1 MHVSPAGWMCRGGA
15 AGSAQPWLS
24 GDAQRGS
31 DDLRLRFAMDGM
43 TCFMV
48 ALVTLVCWCPG
59 QPGCAARRPALR
71 TGLPVLLPLL
81 LSVPGFLGSPMAD
94 GLSLEQQN
102 LSLVSV
108 GSELHQSTV
117 SIMTHKALTQ
127 STVEPQENNFL
138 HVVLSSLTTAFDMTL
153 YDQERMRRSEEG
165 RTMPVGD
172 VTVTSNEAFLSDHGL
187 MSSFLNEQWTP
198 SLKSVTVEY
207 SSVEPPR
214 ETLETVLLTPSLSVL
229 LLPYDETKAQQ
240 MTTSRAASGHSRAFI
255 QLKPFAPDGIIPTT
269 SRDLLLDP
277 TNTDFYLSSTTSEVV
292 VGLVENVDG
301 SYASSSDSSLF
312 LPFDTA
318 SEGSSVLMRQLN
330 EDSQITPD
338 ALAKSTD
345 QYTEAYPDVNSDATE
360 TLDLRTYSVAS
371 ISRAAPV
378 LVTSMEPALFSVS
391 LPYVS
396 FPVHLAA
403 GSTDSDTF
411 VTDDLF
417 THVFSHKSSS
427 TTPNLPG
434 NLEIPSQVELFSE
447 LISPVPFTRPY
458 ASCSNCGFAS
468 VPPEQGFS
476 AGHTEHDVGSG
487 DYIETLS
494 FTASE
499 EKGITPLTTV
509 VTDLYEL
516 EESTPEIFD
525 TTFPSRPVVSF
536 SSRLIEV
543 SESNLSFS
551 NSVDVG
557 LNIMST
563 TIFPSYRQPS
573 EGISLDITSVQF
585 SFPITET
592 VTLTSG
598 VKAKPSVIT
607 SILLESMFTT
617 SENVPSVTIKHTGLL
632 ESPEFMPSES
642 VLLLDKTPAS
652 VSTDKSSV
660 NISDFSSNLL
670 STPFLSEPSSWS
682 SLSSAVSTFYSRMPS
697 DLSTLLP
704 QVFPTLLGTSV
715 VFDDSSSWDSTE
727 FPAVDSTSIEVSHL
741 SPWQTSYLYSNTFSV
756 PNTHNSEVV
765 SSSFYSYSSMLLEG
779 TSVLL
784 MGSEVSFTSIF
795 AEATSQLES
804 SLFSLESAVPTLV
817 LSISDSES
825 ILTSNILV
833 DETHL
838 TSWFTTF
845 QTTPVLS
852 VSSSLLSTVTASD
865 EDTGA
870 TANHT
875 LLLTSLSK
883 ATASTAHVITNPYTL
898 LLHTDVNSITASPTE
913 SISVVTSFVPTQL
926 PPSINTS
933 TEFGIQTKTNVTEL
947 TNRTSATSSTTTTI
961 SSIVGHRTTTE
972 SNSSTSSSPSTAV
985 VATTPSEAIIITSA
999 MTTTRQ
1005 PYVCDITVPDTYLV
1019 MAVLARRAVLENVS
1033 NSIKEV
1039 LRVQFRR
1046 SVELEVYKIS
1056 PKFSFLVTSGPFV
1069 YTAIAVIN
1077 VLMNSSLLRG
1087 QAPVILSLQPSFTMP
1102 DPRFQVHTVLQF
1114 VPQNVD
1120 TGFCNFSQRI
1130 EKGLT
1135 MAFMEVRKHHQD
1147 IYNFTV
1153 QILNITLSKPRV
1165 AFRQGPVNIVFAI
1178 QDTYGFLNGSEISEL
1193 LRNLSVVEFSFY
1205 LGFPVQQ
1212 IAEPF
1217 HYPQLN
1223 VSQLMK
1229 SSWVRTVLLGVVNQR
1244 IQEEVFQAGMERK
1257 LAQLLNEALTGGRI
1271 WKRATFAGSNV
1282 VQIVNVS
1289 RLVGADN
1296 PVELIYFVEDQTGER
1311 LSAVKSS
1318 DLINRVDIQRAAII
1332 LGYRIQGAVA
1342 QPVDKVKE
1350 SSSESQNNNLWII
1363 VGVAVPVAVVL
1374 LIIIIL
1380 YWKLCRTD
1388 KLEFQPDTMSN
1399 IQQRQKLQAPSVKGF
1414 DFAKQHLGQH
1424 NKDDIL
1430 IIHEPAPLPG
1440 PIKDTTPS
1448 ENGDVPSPKSKTA
1461 SKPSKNVRHRGRVSP
1476 SDADS
1481 TASEQSSGRETG
1493 EENARPPTTAN
1504 EGKPRRAPKSGPP
1517 QTSSGNEQHSS
1528 ASIFEHV
1535 DRMSRSSDASRRV
1548 PSKIQLIAMQP
1559 IAAPPTQNPAL
1570 SDRVAESNKIN
1581 KEIQTALRHK
1591 SEIEHHR
1598 NKIRLRAKRKGHY
1611 EFPVVDDVIV
1621 VDAKEQHRI
1630 YRKAQM
1636 QIDKILDPGGNV
1648 PTVFIEPR
1656 KSSRAKRS
1664 PKQRRRHQINGSPID
1679 AEKDRLITTDSDGT
1693 YKRPPGVNNSAY
1705 ISDPD
1710 LPAEPQTPSSLDLGK
1725 YPGLPPHPAS
1735 QYIPPQPSIE
1745 EARQT
1750 MHSLLDDAFAL
1761 VAPSSQAASSTAIT
1775 SPGVSAGQPVNNTP
1789 ARAGRGTT
1797 CPQWGSPYGPAQAVN
1812 NPFSR
1817 YVEFG
1822 MTPPTAPGLL
1832 QRQSF
1837 GPGFLQPA
1845 ELMHPDQQQS
1855 DVQYSSRGLYPEE
1868 MPSVAR
1874 PRPVGSTA
1882 GSQIQHLTQVGIAS
1896 RIGAQQVEIPS
1907 VRAGHGQPG
1916 GPGWPHYRGEDEC
1929 ARRDATHMY
1938 GHQEYSSSPVFQMQ
1952 RTSARQ
1958 PSAPPAHLPHSSLQ
1972 GQGLCYTTGSNEDL
1986 QTGHSSA
1993 SLIKA
1998 IREELLRLS
2007 QKQTTVQNFHS

>member
-1 MHVSPAGWMCRGGA
+1 
-15 AGSAQPWLS
+15 
-24 GDAQRGS
+24 
-31 DDLRLRFAMDGM
+31 
-43 TCFMV
+43 
-48 ALVTLVCWCPG
+48 
-59 QPGCAARRPALR
+59 
-71 TGLPVLLPLL
+71 
-81 LSVPGFLGSPMAD
+81 
-94 GLSLEQQN
+94 
-102 LSLVSV
+102 
-108 GSELHQSTV
+108 
-117 SIMTHKALTQ
+117 
-127 STVEPQENNFL
+127 
-138 HVVLSSLTTAFDMTL
+138 
-153 YDQERMRRSEEG
+153 
-165 RTMPVGD
+165 
-172 VTVTSNEAFLSDHGL
+172 
-187 MSSFLNEQWTP
+187 
-198 SLKSVTVEY
+198 
-207 SSVEPPR
+207 
-214 ETLETVLLTPSLSVL
+214 
-229 LLPYDETKAQQ
+229 
-240 MTTSRAASGHSRAFI
+240 
-255 QLKPFAPDGIIPTT
+255 
-269 SRDLLLDP
+269 
-277 TNTDFYLSSTTSEVV
+277 
-292 VGLVENVDG
+292 
-301 SYASSSDSSLF
+301 
-312 LPFDTA
+312 
-318 SEGSSVLMRQLN
+318 
-330 EDSQITPD
+330 
-338 ALAKSTD
+338 
-345 QYTEAYPDVNSDATE
+345 
-360 TLDLRTYSVAS
+360 
-371 ISRAAPV
+371 
-378 LVTSMEPALFSVS
+378 MEPALFSVS

-476 AGHTEHDVGSG
+476 GGHTEHDVGSG

-557 LNIMST
+557 LNLMST

-607 SILLESMFTT
+607 SVLLESMFTT
-617 SENVPSVTIKHTGLL
+617 SENVPSVTIKQTGLL

-642 VLLLDKTPAS
+642 VLFLDKTPAN

-682 SLSSAVSTFYSRMPS
+682 SLSSAVLTFYSRMPS
-697 DLSTLLP
+697 DLSKL
-704 QVFPTLLGTSV
+704 FTLLGTSV

-727 FPAVDSTSIEVSHL
+727 FPAIDSTSIEVSHL

-756 PNTHNSEVV
+756 PNTHNPEVV

-913 SISVVTSFVPTQL
+913 SVSVLTSFVPTQL

-933 TEFGIQTKTNVTEL
+933 TEFGIQTKTSVTEL

-961 SSIVGHRTTTE
+961 SSIVGYRTTTE

-1069 YTAIAVIN
+1069 YTAIAVINVLMNSSLLRGQAPVILSLQPSFTMPDPRFQVHTAIAVIN

-1212 IAEPF
+1212 IAEREYVVSLRRQKIGFVWCSLQF
-1217 HYPQLN
+1217 HSN
-1223 VSQLMK
+1223 VLF
-1229 SSWVRTVLLGVVNQR
+1229 LLGVVNQR

-1289 RLVGADN
+1289 RIVGADN

-1493 EENARPPTTAN
+1493 EETARPPITAN

-1559 IAAPPTQNPAL
+1559 IAAPPAQNPAL

-1775 SPGVSAGQPVNNTP
+1775 SPGVSAGQP
-1789 ARAGRGTT
+1789 
-1797 CPQWGSPYGPAQAVN
+1797 
-1812 NPFSR
+1812 R

-1832 QRQSF
+1832 QRHTCMDIKNIL
-1837 GPGFLQPA
+1837 P
-1845 ELMHPDQQQS
+1845 H
-1855 DVQYSSRGLYPEE
+1855 QYSRCRGL
-1868 MPSVAR
+1868 R
-1874 PRPVGSTA
+1874 PDSPQHHLLIFHTAAFRDRGSATPPV
-1882 GSQIQHLTQVGIAS
+1882 
-1896 RIGAQQVEIPS
+1896 P
-1907 VRAGHGQPG
+1907 
-1916 GPGWPHYRGEDEC
+1916 
-1929 ARRDATHMY
+1929 M
-1938 GHQEYSSSPVFQMQ
+1938 
-1952 RTSARQ
+1952 RTSKLVTPR
-1958 PSAPPAHLPHSSLQ
+1958 
-1972 GQGLCYTTGSNEDL
+1972 
-1986 QTGHSSA
+1986 
-1993 SLIKA
+1993 
-1998 IREELLRLS
+1998 RLS
-2007 QKQTTVQNFHS
+2007 

>member
-1 MHVSPAGWMCRGGA
+1 MCRGGGA
-15 AGSAQPWLS
+15 EPAQPWLS
-24 GDAQRGS
+24 GDAQGS
-31 DDLRLRFAMDGM
+31 DDLRLGFAMGGM
-43 TCFMV
+43 SCFTV
-48 ALVTLVCWCPG
+48 ALVTLVFWCPAP
-59 QPGCAARRPALR
+59 PGCSARRPALR
-71 TGLPVLLPLL
+71 TALPVLLPLL
-81 LSVPGFLGSPMAD
+81 LSVPAFLGSPMAD

-102 LSLVSV
+102 LSLLSV
-108 GSELHQSTV
+108 ESKLYPSTV
-117 SIMTHKALTQ
+117 SSMTHMALTQ

-138 HVVLSSLTTAFDMTL
+138 HEVLSSLTTPLDMTSF
-153 YDQERMRRSEEG
+153 DKER
-165 RTMPVGD
+165 TTPVVD
-172 VTVTSNEAFLSDHGL
+172 ITVTSNETFLRDDGL
-187 MSSFLNEQWTP
+187 ISTFPNEQWTP
-198 SLKSVTVEY
+198 SLKSITVKY
-207 SSVEPPR
+207 HSDNPVELPR
-214 ETLETVLLTPSLSVL
+214 GTLETVLLTPSLSVL
-229 LLPYDETKAQQ
+229 SLPYDEMKTAQQ
-240 MTTSRAASGHSRAFI
+240 KTSSAASGHSFAVT

-269 SRDLLLDP
+269 SRDLLLYP
-277 TNTDFYLSSTTSEVV
+277 TNADIDLSSTTSEVV
-292 VGLVENVDG
+292 VGPVENVEE

-312 LPFDTA
+312 LPFDTT
-318 SEGSSVLMRQLN
+318 SEGSSVLMRQPN
-330 EDSQITPD
+330 EDMQVTSG
-338 ALAKSTD
+338 ALVKSTD
-345 QYTEAYPDVNSDATE
+345 QYTEAYPDVNSGATE
-360 TLDLRTYSVAS
+360 ALSLRTYPVAS

-378 LVTSMEPALFSVS
+378 LVTIMEPALFSVS
-391 LPYVS
+391 LPSVS
-396 FPVHLAA
+396 FPVHSAA

-411 VTDDLF
+411 VTDELF
-417 THVFSHKSSS
+417 THVLSHKSSS
-427 TTPNLPG
+427 TSPNLPG
-434 NLEIPSQVELFSE
+434 SLGMPSQVELFSE
-447 LISPVPFTRPY
+447 FISPVPFTRPY
-458 ASCSNCGFAS
+458 ASCSYCDLAS
-468 VPPEQGFS
+468 VPPEQVFA

-487 DYIETLS
+487 DYVETLS

-499 EKGITPLTTV
+499 EKGITPLTTL

-525 TTFPSRPVVSF
+525 TTFPSRPVLSF
-536 SSRLIEV
+536 SSRHIEI
-543 SESNLSFS
+543 SESNLFFS
-551 NSVDVG
+551 NSVDIS
-557 LNIMST
+557 LNMMTT
-563 TIFPSYRQPS
+563 TIFPSYSQPS

-585 SFPITET
+585 SFPMTEIF
-592 VTLTSG
+592 TLTSG
-598 VKAKPSVIT
+598 VRAKPSGIT
-607 SILLESMFTT
+607 TVLHESAFTT
-617 SENVPSVTIKHTGLL
+617 SENVPSVTIRPTDLL
-632 ESPEFMPSES
+632 ESSEFMPSES

-652 VSTDKSSV
+652 VSTDESSV
-660 NISDFSSNLL
+660 TISDFSSNFL
-670 STPFLSEPSSWS
+670 STPFLFEPSSWS

-697 DLSTLLP
+697 ELSTLLP
-704 QVFPTLLGTSV
+704 QVFSTLLGTSV
-715 VFDDSSSWDSTE
+715 VFEDSSSWDSVE
-727 FPAVDSTSIEVSHL
+727 FPATDSTSIEVSHL
-741 SPWQTSYLYSNTFSV
+741 SPWQTSYSNTFSV
-756 PNTHNSEVV
+756 PVTHNPEVI
-765 SSSFYSYSSMLLEG
+765 SSLSFYSDSSMLLEG

-784 MGSEVSFTSIF
+784 MDSEVSFTSTF
-795 AEATSQLES
+795 TEATSQLES

-825 ILTSNILV
+825 ILTSNTLV
-833 DETHL
+833 GETHL

-845 QTTPVLS
+845 QTTPILS
-852 VSSSLLSTVTASD
+852 VSSTLLSTVTASD
-865 EDTGA
+865 EEIGA

-875 LLLTSLSK
+875 LLLTSHSK
-883 ATASTAHVITNPYTL
+883 AMASTAHFTTNPYTP
-898 LLHTDVNSITASPTE
+898 LLHTDVSSVTASPAE
-913 SISVVTSFVPTQL
+913 SISVVTSFIPTQL

-933 TEFGIQTKTNVTEL
+933 IEYGTPTKTSVTEI
-947 TNRTSATSSTTTTI
+947 TNITSTTTATTTI
-961 SSIVGHRTTTE
+961 SSTVGHSTATE
-972 SNSSTSSSPSTAV
+972 SSSSTSTSPTAV
-985 VATTPSEAIIITSA
+985 VATTPSDVIIITSA

-1005 PYVCDITVPDTYLV
+1005 PYVCDITVPDTYLIL
-1019 MAVLARRAVLENVS
+1019 AVLSRRAVLENVS
-1033 NSIKEV
+1033 DSIKEV
-1039 LRVQFRR
+1039 LRDQFRR
-1046 SVELEVYKIS
+1046 SIELEVYKIS

-1087 QAPVILSLQPSFTMP
+1087 QAPVILSLQPSFAMP
-1102 DPRFQVHTVLQF
+1102 DPRFHVHTVLQF

-1120 TGFCNFSQRI
+1120 TGFCNFSQRV

-1135 MAFMEVRKHHQD
+1135 MAFMEVRKQHQD

-1153 QILNITLSKPRV
+1153 QILNISLSRPHAV
-1165 AFRQGPVNIVFAI
+1165 FRQGPVNIVFAI
-1178 QDTYGFLNGSEISEL
+1178 QDKYGFLNGSEVSEL

-1229 SSWVRTVLLGVVNQR
+1229 SSWVKTVLLGIVDQQ
-1244 IQEEVFQAGMERK
+1244 IQDEVFQAGMERK
-1257 LAQLLNEALTGGRI
+1257 LAQLLNEALSRGRI
-1271 WKRATFAGSNV
+1271 WKRATFAGNNI

-1289 RLVGADN
+1289 RLEGADS
-1296 PVELIYFVEDQTGER
+1296 PVELIYFVEDQGGQR

-1318 DLINRVDIQRAAII
+1318 ELINRVDVQRAAII

-1342 QPVDKVKE
+1342 QPVDRVKE

-1363 VGVAVPVAVVL
+1363 VGVVVPVAVVL

-1388 KLEFQPDTMSN
+1388 KLEFQPDTVSN

-1448 ENGDVPSPKSKTA
+1448 ENGDVPSPKSKT
-1461 SKPSKNVRHRGRVSP
+1461 SLKPSKNVRHRGRVSP

-1493 EENARPPTTAN
+1493 EESARPSNTAN
-1504 EGKPRRAPKSGPP
+1504 EVKPRRAPKSGPP

-1559 IAAPPTQNPAL
+1559 IAAPPVQNPAL
-1570 SDRVAESNKIN
+1570 SDRVAETNKIN

-1636 QIDKILDPGGNV
+1636 QIDKILDPGGNM

-1725 YPGLPPHPAS
+1725 YPGLPSHPAS

-1761 VAPSSQAASSTAIT
+1761 VAPSNQAANSTAAT
-1775 SPGVSAGQPVNNTP
+1775 SPGVSAGQP
-1789 ARAGRGTT
+1789 
-1797 CPQWGSPYGPAQAVN
+1797 
-1812 NPFSR
+1812 R

-1855 DVQYSSRGLYPEE
+1855 DVQFSSRGIYPEE

-1916 GPGWPHYRGEDEC
+1916 GPGWPQYRGEDEY
-1929 ARRDATHMY
+1929 ARRDATHTH

-1958 PSAPPAHLPHSSLQ
+1958 PSAPPAQLPHSNLQ
-1972 GQGLCYTTGSNEDL
+1972 GQGLCYATSSNEDL

-2007 QKQTTVQNFHS
+2007 QKQTTVQNFHR

>member
-1775 SPGVSAGQPVNNTP
+1775 SPGVSAGQP
-1789 ARAGRGTT
+1789 
-1797 CPQWGSPYGPAQAVN
+1797 
-1812 NPFSR
+1812 R